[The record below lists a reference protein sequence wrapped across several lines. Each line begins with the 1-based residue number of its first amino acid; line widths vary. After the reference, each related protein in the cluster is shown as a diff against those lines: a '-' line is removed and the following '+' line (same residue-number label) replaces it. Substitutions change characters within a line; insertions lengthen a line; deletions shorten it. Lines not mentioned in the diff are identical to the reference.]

1 MADEVKQTILI
12 VDDEKTNLLALNKI
26 LSPDYA
32 ISLAKSGALALAL
45 AQEIK
50 PDLILLDIMMP
61 DMNGFEVLAKLKD
74 TEITAHIPVIFVT
87 GLESEQDEEKG
98 FLLGAVDYI
107 KKPFRGTIVKAR
119 VNTHLQIVRQM
130 RIIENHSLTDA
141 LTGLPNRRR
150 FDAHI
155 RTEWR
160 RAIRDKTPISFLMM
174 DIDNFKTYNDTYGHP
189 QGDKLLQ
196 AAAKIF
202 MTATQRPDDLAARL
216 GGEEFG
222 LLLPDTDLEG
232 AMQVAEKIRT
242 SMEKSR
248 IPTVNGSRVTH
259 ATLSIGA
266 VSILPGTEDTIPT
279 FLTLAD
285 NNLYAAKRTGRNRIC
300 SGEKQE

>member
-1 MADEVKQTILI
+1 MEDEVKQTILI
-12 VDDEKTNLLALNKI
+12 VDDERTNFLALNKI

-32 ISLAKSGALALAL
+32 ISLAKSGTLALEL

-61 DMNGFEVLAKLKD
+61 DMNGFEVLAKLKN
-74 TEITAHIPVIFVT
+74 TEITAHIPVIFVS

-119 VNTHLQIVRQM
+119 VNTHLQILRQM
-130 RIIENHSLTDA
+130 RIIENHSLTDP

-155 RTEWR
+155 RSEWR
-160 RAIRDKTPISFLMM
+160 RSIRDKTPISFLMM
-174 DIDNFKTYNDTYGHP
+174 DIDNFKIYNDTYGHP

-196 AAAKIF
+196 AAAQIF
-202 MTATQRPDDLAARL
+202 MSAIQRPDDLAARL

-232 AMQVAEKIRT
+232 ALLIAEKIRVA
-242 SMEKSR
+242 MEENR
-248 IPTVNGSRVTH
+248 IPTVNGNRVTT

-266 VSILPGTEDTIPT
+266 VSMLPGVKDTIPE

-285 NNLYAAKRTGRNRIC
+285 NNLYTAKRTGRNRIC
-300 SGEKQE
+300 SGEK